1 MSGSVVLSRTVAL
14 FCCRVVYKMYR
25 KMGKKPENIQSTL
38 TALIGIVSIVSV
50 QNLLLAFECSW
61 LKKMTAAERE
71 GTKSR
76 RVGQTREG
84 EQRRGR
90 ERLAVITTLHP
101 VTGAFFPTSF
111 QLLSTIYCKLA

>member
-1 MSGSVVLSRTVAL
+1 ME
-14 FCCRVVYKMYR
+14 
-25 KMGKKPENIQSTL
+25 KKPENIQSTL

-76 RVGQTREG
+76 REAKHVKESRGEEG
-84 EQRRGR
+84 NG
-90 ERLAVITTLHP
+90 
-101 VTGAFFPTSF
+101 S
-111 QLLSTIYCKLA
+111 LLSRLCILSLVPFFRLPFSYSQQFTAN